1 MDYTKL
7 HEITSDYCRYI
18 RNGDDRAAEKVCEF
32 YTLGKESPSVARMI
46 LTDENRKSVKYL
58 QDQFVQDTLSLGYKD
73 AKAKFQNG
81 IYNIMN
87 FGTEIDYRE
96 QVKPFMEEY
105 SKTFETLYKKT
116 GLLRIKLIDTGR
128 VLIDKVT
135 PKASKLHKFLYWR
148 NAVPKEV
155 TKMLKKVAK

>member
-1 MDYTKL
+1 MRKHSGKAL
-7 HEITSDYCRYI
+7 ILFQF
-18 RNGDDRAAEKVCEF
+18 AAEKGHDIAMWYMGNIYYYGNGVTEN
-32 YTLGKESPSVARMI
+32 VARAK
-46 LTDENRKSVKYL
+46 EWYRKAAEAVN
-58 QDQFVQDTLSLGYKD
+58 KD

-116 GLLRIKLIDTGR
+116 GLLRIKIIDTGR